1 MADIWQTIV
10 QSNTFNFAIV
20 LAVVL
25 YIISKLDV
33 KSKIEHLR
41 NEIKSYVDRSTEEKE
56 DAEKSLDEI
65 KQKLEHLPDEIED
78 IKVSAQNNID
88 GIAKRIEFE
97 IADKKKDIENNA
109 NRILNLEIKTFKEKL
124 TGRLSQAS
132 VDLSRKNA
140 IEQLQ
145 NNREL
150 HNKYIYDAI
159 DEIDRLSL
167 WK

>member
-1 MADIWQTIV
+1 MADIWQLIIHSNIV
-10 QSNTFNFAIV
+10 NFIIV
-20 LAVVL
+20 LMMIKWL
-25 YIISKLDV
+25 FSKVNLSE
-33 KSKIEHLR
+33 KLEKLKE
-41 NEIKSYVDRSTEEKE
+41 EIKSYVDKSTEEKE
-56 DAEKSLDEI
+56 DAEKSLEAI
-65 KQKLEHLPDEIED
+65 KQKIEHLPAEIED
-78 IKVSAQNNID
+78 IKVTAQNNID

-97 IADKKKDIENNA
+97 IEDKKRDIENNA

-124 TGRLSQAS
+124 TSRISQVS

-140 IEQLQ
+140 IEQLS

-167 WK
+167 

>member
-1 MADIWQTIV
+1 MADIWQIIV
-10 QSNTFNFAIV
+10 QSNTFNFI
-20 LAVVL
+20 VVL
-25 YIISKLDV
+25 TVVLFIISKLDV

-41 NEIKSYVDRSTEEKE
+41 NDIKSYVDKSTEEKE

-65 KQKLEHLPDEIED
+65 NQKLKHLPEEIED
-78 IKVSAQNNID
+78 IKVSAQKNID

-97 IADKKKDIENNA
+97 IEDKKKDIENNA

-124 TGRLSQAS
+124 TGRLSLVS